1 MASLPVL
8 IFFFL
13 KKRGSHQSQVI
24 KAHLH
29 QWLISHFLKKCCL
42 SSSYTSKLS
51 LNDLILMKLKVE
63 ISLIKLSDLEGFR
76 RPWIQEGGP
85 FERSSG
91 FFWFDPKS
99 RAIWQLICILGGYR
113 PIDTTRSLFRFP
125 CKDSNNA
132 PPLEKKRRLTLNKEN
147 STSFVEIV
155 CRLFNFCLVTSVS
168 KFKFNGLFF

>member
-1 MASLPVL
+1 MEDREFRKAVHLNV
-8 IFFFL
+8 
-13 KKRGSHQSQVI
+13 QVD
-24 KAHLH
+24 
-29 QWLISHFLKKCCL
+29 F
-42 SSSYTSKLS
+42 
-51 LNDLILMKLKVE
+51 V
-63 ISLIKLSDLEGFR
+63 
-76 RPWIQEGGP
+76 
-85 FERSSG
+85 
-91 FFWFDPKS
+91 WFDPKS

-168 KFKFNGLFF
+168 KFKFNGLFFNEFDVIIHHWIALFMLYQKSFELNSI